1 MICVCVVLVQQC
13 CLFGPGRRRR
23 HDGLLLLIH
32 QAPGD
37 VTGITTFSHL
47 KANDFL
53 FLRHRF
59 SFALLMDVNR
69 TEQLPTTQTF
79 PAVVLFIFSYNA
91 APEPYGNIRADA
103 ERAGSEN
110 L

>member
-13 CLFGPGRRRR
+13 CLFDPGRRRR
-23 HDGLLLLIH
+23 HGGLLLLIH

-59 SFALLMDVNR
+59 SFALLMDVKLLAVR
-69 TEQLPTTQTF
+69 RAAEQLLTTQTF

-91 APEPYGNIRADA
+91 APEPY
-103 ERAGSEN
+103 
-110 L
+110 